1 MHKPPSAQRGKVA
14 QEAAPGP
21 WPWRIQV
28 RPRSTGWEISIVLV
42 PVLIAEPTIRHSCI
56 ECAGR
61 STCKGFLLFNA
72 MTPAV
77 HAALIIKDYHC
88 TATLLWPPRLA
99 GNPKQHVWR
108 SSGRG
113 RRSPRPESDI
123 PIRSASYYNSLQG
136 SEAASCICQF
146 HLHLCHVFCLEGLSV
161 SVDSAIGPQTL
172 PTLCNRVQA
181 HWIRVHVP
189 L

>member
-21 WPWRIQV
+21 WPWRIPSWSSWGLTKVYARVGNQH
-28 RPRSTGWEISIVLV
+28 RTC
-42 PVLIAEPTIRHSCI
+42 SCVDLQDPQL
-56 ECAGR
+56 R
-61 STCKGFLLFNA
+61 LHHCKGLLFSA

-77 HAALIIKDYHC
+77 HAALIIKDYHY
-88 TATLLWPPRLA
+88 TATLLWLPRLA